1 MAVTAG
7 IAIGGAII
15 GGIKSL
21 KAHSQAKKDEQEAN
35 NLRNPFYKIQ
45 DEYFQNKNLAAEQA
59 GQGFSADEK
68 NYLTESGQQGLGS
81 SISSITQGG
90 GNPNDVA
97 RLFERYQSGIQSTAA
112 QDAEVHRKNL
122 DYYMNANSELAA
134 QKTIQFGVNEK
145 QPYEAKLKEI
155 TERRA
160 ADKQNEQEGINTAFG
175 SLVGGATGFQNNSL
189 LKKLLSGT
197 SQSQDP
203 FVSANT
209 RSSVTATPATT
220 PQVQSP
226 ADAFGN
232 TIDPTKLP
240 AGIQNN

>member
-21 KAHSQAKKDEQEAN
+21 KAHHQAQKDAAEAER
-35 NLRNPFYKIQ
+35 LKNPFYKIQ
-45 DEYFQNKNLAAEQA
+45 SEYFQNKNLAAEEA
-59 GQGFSADEK
+59 GQGFSSDEK
-68 NYLTESGQQGLGS
+68 NFLTQENERGLGTG
-81 SISSITQGG
+81 ISAITQGG
-90 GNPNDVA
+90 GDPNDVA

-112 QDAEVHRKNL
+112 QDAEIHSKNM
-122 DYYMNANSELAA
+122 DFYKNANSELAA

-160 ADKQNEQEGINTAFG
+160 ADKQNEQEGLNTAFS
-175 SLVGGATGFQNNSL
+175 SLVGGATGMQNSSL

-197 SQSQDP
+197 GQTADP
-203 FVSANT
+203 FVSTNT
-209 RSSVTATPATT
+209 RSSVTASPATT
-220 PQVQSP
+220 TQAQSP

-232 TIDPTKLP
+232 KIDTTNLP
-240 AGIQNN
+240 AGIQI